1 MPITDLLDMLAILYG
16 DPRVFDTH
24 FDTFERAFPHIGKIC
39 RGDRVI
45 ANSDKAARNN
55 V

>member
-1 MPITDLLDMLAILYG
+1 MPITNLLDMLAILYG